1 MVTPA
6 NSIRLLFWAI
16 AGALACLETGCR
28 VGPVYQ
34 PPDLSPVTAPPWRAA
49 TLGLAP
55 QASAV
60 TDWWRQFDDE
70 ELVRLID
77 GLVRQNLTLAEARQR
92 VLAMQAVRTGA
103 AADRLPRLDGTATTV
118 HAATGEKAVN
128 PQGPQPGQDM
138 ELYSAGFA
146 ASWELDLWGRIQ
158 HLNQA
163 ADATVA
169 AAVEDYR
176 DAAVSLAADLAIA
189 YLDIRTLQERLDVL
203 DRNLDLQRQT
213 LALATSQQEAGTG
226 TEFAV
231 AQAQRQ
237 LAQTQALKPPLRDAL
252 ARSENRLALLLGR
265 RPSDNLVAP
274 GKIPQM
280 PPVLGLGLP
289 AELLEHRAD
298 VRRAIAAY
306 RAAVERVGA
315 ARAAK
320 YPTVTL
326 SGTLNLQTT
335 NPSHLLDSQ
344 AYTYSLGPSLRV
356 PLFDAG
362 RLDAAVQERVAEAE
376 QCRLA
381 VDRTLLEAI
390 GEVENAAVGVVRSE
404 EQRQE
409 LENAVTAARR
419 AVTLA
424 DQLYRAG
431 LTGLNDLVDAQ
442 RYLVDLQDRSLVAR
456 RDALVE
462 TVHLY
467 RALGGGWEKLPTAI
481 PDVETKP

>member
-1 MVTPA
+1 MPKTP
-6 NSIRLLFWAI
+6 SILSAI
-16 AGALACLETGCR
+16 LVGVVLVGSGCR

-34 PPDLSPVTAPPWRAA
+34 PPDLSPVTASPWRAA
-49 TLGLAP
+49 SLGLAP
-55 QASAV
+55 QAAAV
-60 TDWWRQFDDE
+60 TNWWRQFGDE

-77 GLVRQNLTLAEARQR
+77 ELVRQNLTLAEARQR
-92 VLAMQAVRTGA
+92 VLAVQAVRTTV
-103 AADRLPRLDGTATTV
+103 AADRLPRLDGAANVT
-118 HAATGEKAVN
+118 HAATGEEAVN

-138 ELYSAGFA
+138 NLYSAGLA

-163 ADATVA
+163 ADANVA
-169 AAVEDYR
+169 AVIEDYHA
-176 DAAVSLAADLAIA
+176 AAVSLAADLAVA
-189 YLDIRTLQERLDVL
+189 YLDIRTLQERLAVL

-213 LALATSQQEAGTG
+213 LALATSQQEAGAG

-252 ARSENRLALLLGR
+252 ARSENRLAILLGR
-265 RPSDNLVAP
+265 RPSDDLVVP
-274 GKIPQM
+274 GKVPQM
-280 PPVLGLGLP
+280 PPILGLGLP

-306 RAAVERVGA
+306 RAAVEQVGA
-315 ARAAK
+315 ATAAK

-326 SGTLNLQTT
+326 SGTLNLQATT
-335 NPSHLLDSQ
+335 VSHLLDSQ
-344 AYTYSLGPSLRV
+344 AYTYSLGPNLRV

-362 RLDAAVQERVAEAE
+362 RLDAVVQERVAEAE
-376 QCRLA
+376 QRRLA
-381 VDRTLLEAI
+381 VERTLLEAI

-404 EQRQE
+404 ERRQE
-409 LENAVTAARR
+409 LENAVTTARR

-424 DQLYRAG
+424 DQLYRTG
-431 LTGLNDLVDAQ
+431 LTGLGDLVDAQ
-442 RYLVDLQDRSLVAR
+442 RYLVDLEDRSLVAR

-467 RALGGGWEKLPTAI
+467 RALGGGWEILPPAS
-481 PDVETKP
+481 PDVETNP